1 MGTFESTMYILT
13 ILLSSLP
20 FIYGVPLFEGLN
32 TGSGLDDED
41 TTDSLTTPTTV
52 ENLASSVPTTLFE
65 LPHPVEELD
74 ETKVV
79 LHQTLEGLLNRG
91 EKLDDL
97 VSRSDMLSQSS
108 KAFYTTARKT
118 NSWCCTIM

>member
-1 MGTFESTMYILT
+1 MICKNNFLKITNLSFTFFYQDPAQADALCR
-13 ILLSSLP
+13 
-20 FIYGVPLFEGLN
+20 VQK
-32 TGSGLDDED
+32 
-41 TTDSLTTPTTV
+41 
-52 ENLASSVPTTLFE
+52 
-65 LPHPVEELD
+65 ELD